1 MSILKVTREEMLSR
15 AAAARLLST
24 LAAALANS
32 DQLQVTLGGSSIK
45 VQVPDEV
52 RCEIEVEVDRDEV
65 ELEVELKW
73 PTSDHDG
80 SPQGET

>member
-1 MSILKVTREEMLSR
+1 M
-15 AAAARLLST
+15 
-24 LAAALANS
+24 
-32 DQLQVTLGGSSIK
+32 TLGGSSIK